1 MAFKPTN
8 EQQSAIDT
16 KGNVLV
22 SAAAGSG
29 KTAVLVER
37 VINRLTDKVSPV
49 SADRLLIVT
58 FTNAAAAEMRTRIEK
73 RLDGECRK
81 NPDDIGLLKQKR
93 LLGSAKICTIDSFCI
108 DLVRE
113 NFEKAGISPDFK
125 MSDGYS
131 LRPIN
136 EAVLSGIL
144 KEYYEKSDPVFFK
157 LLDTVGAEYD
167 DGDFSDFILE
177 IYEYSR
183 QLPYPKKWF
192 TELKDG
198 YSDDGFTKQSKWYAP
213 ALKRAE
219 DIADGWTKAIAS
231 ASDMLFADEKAY
243 AAYSESFRLAADCAE
258 RLRLA
263 ADTWDWDAVFK
274 ATREICFGNL
284 PRANGLSGSPAA
296 KTAKTAWK
304 CFSKDREA
312 LLKTFYAD
320 SKEISEQLS
329 ELGGPVGLL
338 SDILTEFDERLF
350 AEYSKRNTFTFHNTE
365 HLALKLLTGGGAEEL
380 ISCYDEVMVDEY
392 QDTNDLQ
399 DTLFYIL
406 SDKGKKLFAV
416 GDVKQSIYG
425 FRGANPEN
433 FLKKKN
439 SAVSVLT
446 AGENEPQKIILGAN
460 FRCKPEVCDFI
471 NFFFFN
477 MMTEKTG
484 SIIYNDEEKLIPA
497 AVYPKTDTPPVR
509 FDILSIKGTA
519 EERLVAE
526 AAHIAEFIK
535 ETVNSEECIKADD
548 NTLRTARYSD
558 FTILL
563 RNAKN
568 KAPVIA
574 KELRK
579 NGIPAEYSVEGYAEA
594 KEISVFLSLLKV
606 IDNPDSDVELL
617 TVLMS
622 PIFGFTAD
630 ETAMLRIDKRSGS
643 LYSALVFA
651 AENGSEKAAEV
662 MSALEKYRL
671 SAVTCPLAKFVSDLL
686 TKTDYLNIAS
696 AGEDGLR
703 RRNNLLLLISYAEQY
718 DADNSGSI
726 GGFVKYI
733 LKQSQHGMKSAA
745 VTSGT
750 DSVKIMSI
758 HASKGLQFPVCIIA
772 DTTALFN
779 DADARSKAIYSSE
792 LGIGFS
798 YYDETEKVKKTTVGR
813 EIIVS
818 DIRRRSAEE
827 ELRLLYV
834 AMTRTQDKL
843 LFTASFNDAEK
854 TVTETAYELSAASGA
869 ADEVFLRQRSYAK
882 WLISALL
889 LHPDGSVLRADNNG
903 IIPISTDSRIEIN
916 ITEPKEKDGEAE
928 TPKTRF
934 SPDEGLAAE
943 LKKRISY
950 EYPYAPLFGIES
962 KSSVSALANKAES
975 DKFAFSA
982 KPSFM
987 CGGGITATERGTAM
1001 HKVMEFINFGN
1012 ADNIEEEI
1020 ERLYEWQYITE
1031 REANA
1036 VSREKLSDFF
1046 SSEIFSRIKIS
1057 PNVQREMRFLTEL
1070 PAKRIDPSLDSRF
1083 DNETVIVQ
1091 GAVDLLFEEEDG
1103 IVVLDFKTDRTDD
1116 PEQLREAYGEQLS
1129 IYAEACQ
1136 KIFEK
1141 KVKQKAI
1148 YSFALSELIDI
1159 K

>member
-16 KGNVLV
+16 RGNVLV

-37 VINRLTDKVSPV
+37 VINRLTDKISPV
-49 SADRLLIVT
+49 SADKLLIVT

-108 DLVRE
+108 DLVRD
-113 NFEKAGISPDFK
+113 NFEKAGVSPDFK

-192 TELKDG
+192 AELKDG
-198 YSDDGFTKQSKWYAP
+198 YTADGFNVQSKWYAP
-213 ALKRAE
+213 AVNKAA
-219 DIADGWTKAIAS
+219 DIAKGWKNTIACT
-231 ASDMLFADEKAY
+231 SDMLFSDEKAY
-243 AAYSESFRLAADCAE
+243 NAYSELLNFAAGCAE
-258 RLRLA
+258 KLQFA
-263 ADTWDWDAVFK
+263 ANTGDWDTVFN
-274 ATREICFGNL
+274 AIREIYFGSL
-284 PRANGLSGSPAA
+284 PRANGLSGSVAA
-296 KTAKTAWK
+296 KTVKTAWK

-312 LLKTFYAD
+312 LLKIFYAD
-320 SKEISEQLS
+320 SKEISKQLS
-329 ELGGPVGLL
+329 ELSEPVALL
-338 SDILTEFDERLF
+338 ADILTEFDERLF
-350 AEYSKRNTFTFHNTE
+350 GEYLRRNTFTFHNTE
-365 HLALKLLTGGGAEEL
+365 HLALKLLTGGGADEL
-380 ISCYDEVMVDEY
+380 VSYYEEVMVDEY

-406 SDKGKKLFAV
+406 SDSGKKLFAV

-433 FLKKKN
+433 FLNKKN
-439 SAVSVLT
+439 AAVPVLSAGKT
-446 AGENEPQKIILGAN
+446 DPKKIILGAN
-460 FRCKPEVCDFI
+460 FRCKPQVCDFI

-497 AVYPKTDTPPVR
+497 AVYPKTDMSPVQ
-509 FDILSIKGTA
+509 FDILSFKGTA
-519 EERLVAE
+519 EERLTAE

-535 ETVNSEECIKADD
+535 ETLNSGECIKADD
-548 NTLRTARYSD
+548 GTLRKAQYSD

-568 KAPVIA
+568 KAPIIA

-579 NGIPAEYSVEGYAEA
+579 NGVPAEFSVEGYAETN
-594 KEISVFLSLLKV
+594 EISVFLSLLKV

-630 ETAMLRIDKRSGS
+630 EAAKLRIDKRTGS

-651 AENGSEKAAEV
+651 SENGFNKAANV
-662 MSALEKYRL
+662 MAALEKYRL
-671 SAVTCPLAKFVSDLL
+671 LSVAYPLAKFVSELL
-686 TKTDYLNIAS
+686 VKTDYLNTVS
-696 AGEDGLR
+696 AGEDGVR

-718 DADNSGSI
+718 GEDNSGSI

-733 LKQSQHGMKSAA
+733 LKQSQQGMRSAA
-745 VTSGT
+745 VSSGT

-758 HASKGLQFPVCIIA
+758 HASKGLQFPICIIA
-772 DTTALFN
+772 DTSALFN
-779 DADARSKAIYSSE
+779 DADARSRTIYSSE

-798 YYDETEKVKKTTVGR
+798 YYDEIEKTKKTTVGR
-813 EIIVS
+813 EIIVDS
-818 DIRRRSAEE
+818 IRRHSAEE

-854 TVTETAYELSAASGA
+854 TVTETAYELSAVSCA
-869 ADEVFLRQRSYAK
+869 ADGVFLRQRSYAK
-882 WLISALL
+882 WLISVLL
-889 LHPDGSVLRADNNG
+889 LHPDGSALRADNNG
-903 IIPISTDSRIEIN
+903 FIPKETDSRIEIN
-916 ITEPKEKDGEAE
+916 ITEPEEKIVDLK
-928 TPKTRF
+928 TPEMHF
-934 SPDEGLAAE
+934 LPDEELAAE
-943 LKKRISY
+943 LKERISY
-950 EYPYAPLFGIES
+950 EYPYTPLFGIES

-982 KPSFM
+982 RPAFM
-987 CGGGITATERGTAM
+987 CGGGITAAERGTAM
-1001 HKVMEFINFGN
+1001 HKIMEFINFGN

-1031 REANA
+1031 REAKA
-1036 VSREKLSDFF
+1036 VSREKLNDFF
-1046 SSEIFSRIKIS
+1046 SSEIFGRIKKSSNI
-1057 PNVQREMRFLTEL
+1057 QREMRFLTEL
-1070 PAKRIDPSLDSRF
+1070 PAKRIDPTLDSRF
-1083 DNETVIVQ
+1083 DNEAVIVQ

-1103 IVVLDFKTDRTDD
+1103 IVVLDFKTDRTDN
-1116 PEQLREAYGEQLS
+1116 PEQLKNAYGEQLA
-1129 IYAEACQ
+1129 IYAAACE

-1148 YSFALSELIDI
+1148 YSFALSSLIDI
-1159 K
+1159 